1 MAPFNRAVPRSTST
15 PSARAAAAFL
25 AGYPLATTVR
35 TMQTFAAITGVN
47 KLLRTASLGTPTV
60 RLVVAPNHDA
70 LYALAILDL
79 RAGPQALTVPK
90 IDRYYTFL
98 VIDAWMDTVT
108 NIGTRGT
115 KAEPGTWV
123 FTPPGSTVHLPAGAH
138 EVKATTNQLVL
149 LGRVRAND
157 DADAPAAYAATADVK
172 LQPLAAITGG
182 ATQPEAPPMAKTP
195 GTPQT
200 VGANGLGYFDE
211 LGDALAVN
219 PPTDEQRRTAIDGAK
234 SLLGVGPG
242 RHATSDPGADQATLT
257 QAAP

>member
-1 MAPFNRAVPRSTST
+1 M
-15 PSARAAAAFL
+15 
-25 AGYPLATTVR
+25 
-35 TMQTFAAITGVN
+35 
-47 KLLRTASLGTPTV
+47 
-60 RLVVAPNHDA
+60 
-70 LYALAILDL
+70 
-79 RAGPQALTVPK
+79 
-90 IDRYYTFL
+90 
-98 VIDAWMDTVT
+98 
-108 NIGTRGT
+108 
-115 KAEPGTWV
+115 

-242 RHATSDPGADQATLT
+242 RHATSDPGADQATTDSGRALNEERQGHVGDFVDGLAPEKT
-257 QAAP
+257 LAAAVRRAF